1 MSILADIQ
9 RVVSPLGIPIETG
22 VFKDK
27 APDKYIVVVPLS
39 DTLDVHADNQPT
51 CDVQE
56 ARLSLYSQGS
66 YTKEKNAL
74 VRALLAADITIT
86 GRQYVGYETET
97 GYHHYNVDVANYY
110 EMED

>member
-1 MSILADIQ
+1 MCGGEI
-9 RVVSPLGIPIETG
+9 
-22 VFKDK
+22 
-27 APDKYIVVVPLS
+27 
-39 DTLDVHADNQPT
+39 
-51 CDVQE
+51 DVQE
-56 ARLSLYSQGS
+56 ARLSLYSKGS

-74 VRALLAADITIT
+74 VRSLLAADITIT